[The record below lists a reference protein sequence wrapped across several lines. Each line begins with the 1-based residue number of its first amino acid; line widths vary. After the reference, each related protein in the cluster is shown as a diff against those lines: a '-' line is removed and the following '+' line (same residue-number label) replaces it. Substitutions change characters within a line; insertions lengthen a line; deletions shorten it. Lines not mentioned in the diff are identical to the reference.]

1 MQENNKIIT
10 LKFIES
16 EDELD
21 TIYQVKK
28 EQLETKVG
36 EEIGLDTMYQH
47 CNCNCIAF
55 GEVLE
60 QFWKNLNLGFEP
72 CLIFDEEF
80 LLTHAPKAN
89 PIASLLYGYGSC
101 HDTTLCGNVIIAKNT
116 YNEDEEL
123 YTTGFTNEEAE
134 KLMPIIRKLSDVA
147 KNVKFQ
153 IQEPCVT
160 VFWQ

>member
-16 EDELD
+16 EDKLD

-36 EEIGLDTMYQH
+36 EQIGLATLYEH
-47 CNCNCIAF
+47 CNCDLIEY
-55 GEVLE
+55 GSVLE
-60 QFWKNLNLGFEP
+60 FFYRNLGFEP

-89 PIASLLYGYGSC
+89 PIASLLYGCGLC
-101 HDTTLCGNVIIAKNT
+101 HETTLCGNVIIAKNA
-116 YNEDEEL
+116 YNKHNEL
-123 YTTGFTNEEAE
+123 YTTGFTTEEVN
-134 KLMPIIRKLSDVA
+134 KLMPILRKLYDIA
-147 KNVKFQ
+147 DTIKFK

-160 VFWQ
+160 VFCQ